1 MCQCYLIYVVQHN
14 LNKNTSWLIVWYH
27 MLTSFDLFYI
37 SYTLLSWA
45 FNELMVSIQL
55 LQIRGLTFQFYV
67 FSRNMIRVLL
77 KFVCII
83 VVICR
88 HVESRLLL
96 TFEAR
101 IHVTNRKLKYLKCS
115 MKVVW
120 GDQIQFS
127 TNATIC
133 PFYYTTMKVISLDI
147 LANLYFSLRFTY
159 AFSFVKELWI
169 DHWF

>member
-1 MCQCYLIYVVQHN
+1 MIDC
-14 LNKNTSWLIVWYH
+14 
-27 MLTSFDLFYI
+27 MI
-37 SYTLLSWA
+37 SHAKYFRSTLSTWA
-45 FNELMVSIQL
+45 FHELMISIQL
-55 LQIRGLTFQFYV
+55 LQIRGLIFLFYV
-67 FSRNMIRVLL
+67 FFSRNMIRVLL

-83 VVICR
+83 VVIYR

-115 MKVVW
+115 MKAVW

-133 PFYYTTMKVISLDI
+133 PFYYTTMEVISLDI
-147 LANLYFSLRFTY
+147 LAISDLSLRFTY
-159 AFSFVKELWI
+159 AFCLVK
-169 DHWF
+169 

>member
-1 MCQCYLIYVVQHN
+1 MVRQNRSVSKIHHD
-14 LNKNTSWLIVWYH
+14 WFVWYH
-27 MLTSFDLFYI
+27 MHSIFDL
-37 SYTLLSWA
+37 SYTLFTWA
-45 FNELMVSIQL
+45 FHELMISIQP
-55 LQIRGLTFQFYV
+55 LQIRGLKFLFYV
-67 FSRNMIRVLL
+67 FFSRNMIRVLL

-83 VVICR
+83 VVIYR

-115 MKVVW
+115 MKAVW

-133 PFYYTTMKVISLDI
+133 PFYYTTMEVISLDI
-147 LANLYFSLRFTY
+147 LAILDLSLRFSFTY
-159 AFSFVKELWI
+159 AFGFVK
-169 DHWF
+169 

>member
-1 MCQCYLIYVVQHN
+1 MIDCR
-14 LNKNTSWLIVWYH
+14 
-27 MLTSFDLFYI
+27 I
-37 SYTLLSWA
+37 SHAQYFRSTLSTWA
-45 FNELMVSIQL
+45 FHELMISIQL
-55 LQIRGLTFQFYV
+55 LQIRGLMFLFYV
-67 FSRNMIRVLL
+67 FCSRNMIRVLL

-83 VVICR
+83 VVIYR

-115 MKVVW
+115 MKAVW

-133 PFYYTTMKVISLDI
+133 PFYYTTMEVISLDI
-147 LANLYFSLRFTY
+147 LAISDLSLRFFTY
-159 AFSFVKELWI
+159 AFCLVK
-169 DHWF
+169 